1 MFTSILFVCSILLN
15 IFLCLACYH
24 LATELEKSCAVI
36 TALTGELEDEKA
48 KIKKALEETEAIAN
62 EIEKLKEEAKQ

>member
-1 MFTSILFVCSILLN
+1 MFTSILFFCSILLN

-36 TALTGELEDEKA
+36 IALKM
-48 KIKKALEETEAIAN
+48 EAIADN
-62 EIEKLKEEAKQ
+62 IEKLKADEIEKLKEEAKQ